1 MSGLSSRFS
10 YYSLVPDRFSST
22 FQCSFQQTFLS
33 PSFSLSPP
41 FFRLP
46 LRPLLNLLRFFSPF
60 STAPPLYLLHAS
72 SIRLSSISYVF
83 FLIPFTAFHRTM
95 PLYRSACKTVG
106 FFQGRSRGSANRRI
120 WTRWADTT
128 RNRNNLSRCLRVY
141 DVYYLPQNCR
151 IDFRITKIIKII

>member
-1 MSGLSSRFS
+1 M
-10 YYSLVPDRFSST
+10 LVPT
-22 FQCSFQQTFLS
+22 NV
-33 PSFSLSPP
+33 SLS
-41 FFRLP
+41 FVLP
-46 LRPLLNLLRFFSPF
+46 LPPLFFVYLCVLF
-60 STAPPLYLLHAS
+60 STSCASFLLSLPPPLYLLHAS

-151 IDFRITKIIKII
+151 IDFRITKIIKIIWTIIFAD